1 MTNAI
6 AIAKVCTTLGLIPR
20 AVMLRKLG
28 CSEVLVRRSV
38 GSRSIPKPIAIQ
50 PIPQVHTCM
59 DMEWDGDGPSPAE
72 FCDLC
77 WHQMREYNIQAQK
90 EMELAK
96 KNYDPSKY
104 APAVYST
111 WDEVQEAKSK
121 EMDMLANFDTEGLM
135 NLDIKRGTSRP
146 WWFYQEMEEAR
157 RFTKEER
164 EEERKKAFE
173 EFKAFKVLQAE
184 HGYWFEPEEV
194 KKAKA
199 EEAKRV
205 EKELKEY
212 RAKLAG
218 IEKVDMA
225 GDAREY
231 IRSVDRR
238 KGEEKEAEFE
248 AWLAIPKNKRPIY
261 LEGGKKGPAIAKA
274 DIGSVVIK
282 NCPPSVLLCDI
293 RIVLARF
300 GGVRD
305 VYRPKDRA
313 TGKAKPFV
321 FVEMLKNAEA
331 WAAVDHFAENPFQ
344 LDGHTF
350 SVEGAGERKTTAEMA
365 AIQPAKAAVVV
376 EEVVEEQKPKVEK
389 SKPTGAFAALMDSD
403 SDDE

>member
-1 MTNAI
+1 MTQ
-6 AIAKVCTTLGLIPR
+6 AIAKVFIAAGLLPR
-20 AVMLRKLG
+20 PVMLRKLG
-28 CSEVLVRRSV
+28 FTPAAVRGMIGRRSPT
-38 GSRSIPKPIAIQ
+38 RCIPEVPIE
-50 PIPQVHTCM
+50 PLLPMTHTCVG
-59 DMEWDGDGPSPAE
+59 MEWDLDGPSPSE
-72 FCDLC
+72 YCDACQHEMCKFARLNPV
-77 WHQMREYNIQAQK
+77 QTSFNTREPGTEDVWVQSQVYRYIDEHYTK
-90 EMELAK
+90 EKNLAGIVEL
-96 KNYDPSKY
+96 
-104 APAVYST
+104 
-111 WDEVQEAKSK
+111 DEY
-121 EMDMLANFDTEGLM
+121 
-135 NLDIKRGTSRP
+135 RGSMRP
-146 WWFYQEMEEAR
+146 WSFYAM
-157 RFTKEER
+157 FDDSVDSKM
-164 EEERKKAFE
+164 FYE
-173 EFKAFKVLQAE
+173 EFKDFKAKQE
-184 HGYWFEPEEV
+184 EFGYWYVPEEV
-194 KKAKA
+194 
-199 EEAKRV
+199 EAKRKQV
-205 EKELKEY
+205 EKALKEY

-218 IEKVDMA
+218 IEKVQMS

-248 AWLAIPKNKRPIY
+248 AWLAIAKNKRPIY
-261 LEGGKKGPAIAKA
+261 LEGGKKGPAVAKA

-350 SVEGAGERKTTAEMA
+350 VVEGAGERKTTAEMA
-365 AIQPAKAAVVV
+365 AIKPIKVQTEQPEEQSAT
-376 EEVVEEQKPKVEK
+376 EEVAFAKKPVEK

-403 SDDE
+403 SDSE